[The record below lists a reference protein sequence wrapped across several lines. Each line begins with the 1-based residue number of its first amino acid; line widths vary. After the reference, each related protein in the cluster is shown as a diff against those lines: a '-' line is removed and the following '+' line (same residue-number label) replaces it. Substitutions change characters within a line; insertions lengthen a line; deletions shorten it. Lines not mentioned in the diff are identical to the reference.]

1 MTKPL
6 RRVVMGKYL
15 LKRVGQMVIVVF
27 IVTLLTFFL
36 VDMVPGDIV
45 INVAGTDD
53 LTQEEYDTIYHD
65 LNLDK
70 STATRYVIWLKNLLH
85 GDLGYSYVYRRP
97 VWEMLK
103 EKIPTTLYL
112 SFLSLLISVPLGII
126 FGSISAIRRKKPS
139 DTIITLIAN
148 ICNCLPQFWIGIML
162 MLFFSF
168 RHNWLPSIGF
178 GWPARVG
185 WARHI
190 KTIIMPVICVSLG
203 GIAGFT
209 RQTRS
214 AMLEVIRQD
223 YIRTARSKGLSR
235 GKVNFK
241 HMIRNGLIPIV
252 TILGSRIARMLSGS
266 MIVENVFSIPG
277 MGLLAMTSINMKDI
291 PCIQAIVFISTL
303 VACTAYILTD
313 VLYVLVDPRISLDD
327 SAD

>member
-1 MTKPL
+1 
-6 RRVVMGKYL
+6 MGKYL
-15 LKRVGQMVIVVF
+15 LKRLGQMVIVVF
-27 IVTLLTFFL
+27 VVTLLTFFL

-45 INVAGTDD
+45 YNAAGRDD
-53 LTQEEYDTIYHD
+53 LTQEEYDQIYYE

-70 STATRYVIWLKNLLH
+70 STASRYVIWLKNLLS
-85 GDLGYSYVYRRP
+85 GNLGYSYVYRRP
-97 VWEMLK
+97 VWDMLK

-112 SFLSLLISVPLGII
+112 SFLAMLISVPLGVL

-168 RHNWLPSIGF
+168 RHNWLPSVGF

-185 WARHI
+185 WERHI
-190 KTIIMPVICVSLG
+190 KTIIMPVICVALG

-209 RQTRS
+209 RQSRS

-223 YIRTARSKGLSR
+223 YIRTARSKGLSNSA
-235 GKVNFK
+235 VNLK
-241 HMIRNGLIPIV
+241 HMVRNGLIPIV
-252 TILGSRIARMLSGS
+252 TILGSRLARILSGS

-277 MGLLAMTSINMKDI
+277 MGLMAMTSINNKDI
-291 PCIQAIVFISTL
+291 PAIQAIVLISTI
-303 VACTAYILTD
+303 VACLAFILTD
-313 VLYVLVDPRISLDD
+313 VLYVLVDPRISLDG

>member
-1 MTKPL
+1 
-6 RRVVMGKYL
+6 MGKYL
-15 LKRVGQMVIVVF
+15 LKRVGQMIIVVF

-36 VDMVPGDIV
+36 VDMVPGDV
-45 INVAGTDD
+45 VYNVAGTDD
-53 LTQEEYDTIYHD
+53 LTTEEYEKIYYE

-70 STATRYVIWLKNLLH
+70 STAERYVIWLKELVFH
-85 GDLGYSYVYRRP
+85 GNLGYSYLYGRP
-97 VWEMLK
+97 VWDMLK

-112 SFLSLLISVPLGII
+112 SFLSMLISVPLGIL
-126 FGSISAIRRKKPS
+126 FGTIAAVRRKKPS

-178 GWPARVG
+178 GWPGRIG

-190 KTIIMPVICVSLG
+190 KTIIMPVICTSLG

-214 AMLEVIRQD
+214 SMLEVIRQD
-223 YIRTARSKGLSR
+223 FIRTARSKGLSK

-241 HMIRNGLIPIV
+241 HMMKNGLIPIV
-252 TILGSRIARMLSGS
+252 TILGSRLARMLSGS

-277 MGLLAMTSINMKDI
+277 MGVLAMTSINNKDI
-291 PCIQAIVFISTL
+291 PAIQAIVLISTL
-303 VACTAYILTD
+303 VACAAYILTD
-313 VLYVLVDPRISLDD
+313 LAYVLVDPRISLDESGD
-327 SAD
+327 